1 MEQSQLEIAIP
12 YKSWTARLGLFFFLL
27 TAPVWLL
34 IALATGLVMIP
45 VMAFAPTIQGISTF
59 LFMLGLLV
67 ICLAATIALSDD
79 KVFLSK
85 SGISMPLF
93 MAPFIGFR
101 RARSWSE
108 LKSISL
114 NKVSVGKKKVNG
126 RLLLSFYSGSPI
138 KLNLASMP
146 KSHLEKFFLGVDV
159 WAPHCLKN
167 EHFSEL
173 QTTLS
178 IESGGGS
185 GAALPSYTQLWEE
198 ELRRRFFPT
207 AFVPLEAGAK
217 LRDASLVIV
226 RQLAFGGLSAIYLAQ
241 DHNRSLVV
249 VKESVIPLNTEEAAR
264 KKATELFARE
274 ATILAKLQHD
284 RISKVLDFFVEN
296 DRQYLVLEQIR
307 GQDTRQLVIERGRQ
321 REAVVLDWASQIAS
335 ILRYLHYQN
344 PPIVH
349 RDVTPDNLVLSGGNK
364 IFLIDFG
371 ASNEFLG
378 TATGTLVGKQ
388 AFISPEQF
396 RGKACPQSDIYA
408 FGASLY
414 YYLTGEDP
422 EPLSTLYLPED
433 LDASEGMRDF
443 VTRCTAYKLEDRYS
457 SIAEVISAIKTMAPW
472 SRLHE

>member
-12 YKSWTARLGLFFFLL
+12 YKSWAARLGLFFFLL

-34 IALATGLVMIP
+34 IAVAAGLFLIP
-45 VMAFAPTIQGISTF
+45 VVVISPSVQGISTF

-67 ICLAATIALSDD
+67 SCLMATIACSDD
-79 KVFLSK
+79 KIFLSK
-85 SGISMPLF
+85 SGIALPLF
-93 MAPFIGFR
+93 MAPFLGFR
-101 RARSWSE
+101 RSRAWSE
-108 LKSISL
+108 LKSVSL
-114 NKVSVGKKKVNG
+114 SNVSLEKKKVKG
-126 RLLLSFYSGSPI
+126 RLTLSFYSGPTAN
-138 KLNLASMP
+138 LNLASMP
-146 KSHLEKFFLGVDV
+146 KDQLEKFLLGVDV

-167 EHFSEL
+167 EHFSDL
-173 QTTLS
+173 QTNLS
-178 IESGGGS
+178 IESGSSS

-217 LRDASLVIV
+217 LRDGALVVV

-249 VKESVIPLNTEEAAR
+249 LKESVIPLNAEEAA
-264 KKATELFARE
+264 KQKATELFARE
-274 ATILAKLQHD
+274 ATILSSLQHE
-284 RISKVLDFFVEN
+284 RISRVLDFFVEN
-296 DRQYLVLEQIR
+296 NRQYLVLEQIR
-307 GQDTRQLVIERGRQ
+307 GQDTRQVIIERGKQ
-321 REAVVLDWASQIAS
+321 NQKMVLSWALQIAE
-335 ILRYLHYQN
+335 ILSFLHGQE
-344 PPIVH
+344 PPIIH

-422 EPLSTLYLPED
+422 EPLSTLYLPD
-433 LDASEGMRDF
+433 DVDVSSQLRSF
-443 VTRCTAYKLEDRYS
+443 ITKCTAYKLEDRYP
-457 SIAEVISAIKTMAPW
+457 SIQEVISD
-472 SRLHE
+472 LHGMFAMGLRA